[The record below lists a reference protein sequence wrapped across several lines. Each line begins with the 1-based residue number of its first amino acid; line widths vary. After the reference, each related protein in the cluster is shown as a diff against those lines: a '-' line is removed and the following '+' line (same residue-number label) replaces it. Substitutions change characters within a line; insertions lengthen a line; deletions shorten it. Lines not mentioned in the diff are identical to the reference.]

1 MPTAATG
8 AQGGC
13 ARLEVSQDLEYLR
26 FEDGQWR
33 RTAGAVV
40 REDLVRLHVN
50 GGELARLMCTPQHL
64 DWLALGFLLSEGI
77 IAGMADIRL
86 VKVCP
91 SARCVE
97 VWLRRADFEPPTRWT
112 ITSGCGGGVTFA
124 DLTEAAQPL
133 TSSLAVSAG
142 QLSRLLRALQA
153 TQETRG
159 IHTSALADGESLL
172 AVVEDVGRHNTID
185 KLLGRCLIESVPTRD
200 RILLSTGRISS
211 EMLQKSARMGAS
223 IVVSRTSPSSLSIEL
238 ADRLHITLIGYA
250 RRNRFN
256 LYTHAERIAASSPP
270 LTVEP
275 AVLNKAK

>member
-1 MPTAATG
+1 M
-8 AQGGC
+8 
-13 ARLEVSQDLEYLR
+13 EVSQDREYLR

-133 TSSLAVSAG
+133 ISGLRVSAG
-142 QLSRLLRALQA
+142 QLSRLLRALQE

-185 KLLGRCLIESVPTRD
+185 KLLGRCLVESVPTRD

-211 EMLQKSARMGAS
+211 EMLHKAARAG
-223 IVVSRTSPSSLSIEL
+223 IPVVVSRTSPTSLSVAL
-238 ADRLHITLIGYA
+238 AEAWNVTLVGYVRRDSLNVYTGQA
-250 RRNRFN
+250 RVVMEEATFDAN
-256 LYTHAERIAASSPP
+256 
-270 LTVEP
+270 V
-275 AVLNKAK
+275 